1 MTRRPD
7 QRSTRPSDETRGLS
21 RATSAHS
28 GDRAASAH
36 SGAARAEPA
45 RRGTSGA
52 RAEPVETSGP
62 TRADQRGGRLVALE
76 LNQWRPAARP
86 ELTTAGRARP
96 ARSETSGADHRTSDI
111 SAGRARPARK
121 RDQRGTSGDR
131 PAGGDQWRKAAGRAR
146 SQRFRATSA
155 DRSGSVIWG
164 GARGTSARGESQASG
179 DARYEQ
185 REGVRGRPKAAGRL
199 AQKLPSPALKEAER
213 SGSYNPGD
221 LNTLTGGTVRS
232 GTVQGQQREEQRT
245 PCPVNLRGPERTRS
259 GEARRVRDT
268 DQGQESVLRRD

>member
-1 MTRRPD
+1 MRQAHTA
-7 QRSTRPSDETRGLS
+7 RSARDER
-21 RATSAHS
+21 
-28 GDRAASAH
+28 
-36 SGAARAEPA
+36 
-45 RRGTSGA
+45 
-52 RAEPVETSGP
+52 
-62 TRADQRGGRLVALE
+62 DQRG
-76 LNQWRPAARP
+76 
-86 ELTTAGRARP
+86 T
-96 ARSETSGADHRTSDI
+96 SETSGAGHRTSDI

-121 RDQRGTSGDR
+121 RDQRGTS
-131 PAGGDQWRKAAGRAR
+131 KISAGRAR
-146 SQRFRATSA
+146 PVAQATGRATSA
-155 DRSGSVIWG
+155 RDERGQ
-164 GARGTSARGESQASG
+164 RGTSGDQPAERDQWRELPDEPGASGSARRVRAEANQSSGEAPEGRARAERAKTSG
-179 DARYEQ
+179 DARYER

-213 SGSYNPGD
+213 SGSYNPSD

>member
-1 MTRRPD
+1 MRQAHTARSAPGERD
-7 QRSTRPSDETRGLS
+7 Q
-21 RATSAHS
+21 
-28 GDRAASAH
+28 
-36 SGAARAEPA
+36 
-45 RRGTSGA
+45 RGTS
-52 RAEPVETSGP
+52 ETSGASYR
-62 TRADQRGGRLVALE
+62 TSEISAGRAETSAERDQWREPPDERDQRG
-76 LNQWRPAARP
+76 
-86 ELTTAGRARP
+86 RAETSR
-96 ARSETSGADHRTSDI
+96 RSETSGASCRTSQE
-111 SAGRARPARK
+111 PAVW
-121 RDQRGTSGDR
+121 RDC
-131 PAGGDQWRKAAGRAR
+131 
-146 SQRFRATSA
+146 A
-155 DRSGSVIWG
+155 DRSESVIWG

-179 DARYEQ
+179 DARYKR

-213 SGSYNPGD
+213 SGSYNLGD

>member
-1 MTRRPD
+1 MA
-7 QRSTRPSDETRGLS
+7 
-21 RATSAHS
+21 RATGQA
-28 GDRAASAH
+28 G
-36 SGAARAEPA
+36 PA
-45 RRGTSGA
+45 RDKR
-52 RAEPVETSGP
+52 
-62 TRADQRGGRLVALE
+62 
-76 LNQWRPAARP
+76 
-86 ELTTAGRARP
+86 RP
-96 ARSETSGADHRTSDI
+96 ARSETSGASHRTSET
-111 SAGRARPARK
+111 SAGRAETSRRSE
-121 RDQRGTSGDR
+121 TSGASCR
-131 PAGGDQWRKAAGRAR
+131 TSQKPAVPRDC
-146 SQRFRATSA
+146 A
-155 DRSGSVIWG
+155 DRSESVIWG

>member
-1 MTRRPD
+1 MAQAT
-7 QRSTRPSDETRGLS
+7 G
-21 RATSAHS
+21 RATSAR
-28 GDRAASAH
+28 D
-36 SGAARAEPA
+36 E
-45 RRGTSGA
+45 RG
-52 RAEPVETSGP
+52 
-62 TRADQRGGRLVALE
+62 QRG
-76 LNQWRPAARP
+76 
-86 ELTTAGRARP
+86 
-96 ARSETSGADHRTSDI
+96 SEI
-111 SAGRARPARK
+111 SAGRARSARDE
-121 RDQRGTSGDR
+121 RDQWRRPPDEQHQRGTSEASAEAR
-131 PAGGDQWRKAAGRAR
+131 PARAEANQSSGEAPEGRAR
-146 SQRFRATSA
+146 AERAKT
-155 DRSGSVIWG
+155 
-164 GARGTSARGESQASG
+164 SG
-179 DARYEQ
+179 DARYER

>member
-1 MTRRPD
+1 MRQAHTA
-7 QRSTRPSDETRGLS
+7 RSARDER
-21 RATSAHS
+21 
-28 GDRAASAH
+28 
-36 SGAARAEPA
+36 
-45 RRGTSGA
+45 
-52 RAEPVETSGP
+52 
-62 TRADQRGGRLVALE
+62 DQRG
-76 LNQWRPAARP
+76 
-86 ELTTAGRARP
+86 T
-96 ARSETSGADHRTSDI
+96 SETSGAGHRTSDI

-121 RDQRGTSGDR
+121 QDQRGTSEISAERDQWRRPPDEQHQRGTSEASAEARPARNERR
-131 PAGGDQWRKAAGRAR
+131 PAGGVRPAARKLPDEPGASGSARRVRAEANQSSGEAPEGRAR
-146 SQRFRATSA
+146 AERAKT
-155 DRSGSVIWG
+155 
-164 GARGTSARGESQASG
+164 SG
-179 DARYEQ
+179 DARYER

>member
-1 MTRRPD
+1 VAQATG
-7 QRSTRPSDETRGLS
+7 Q
-21 RATSAHS
+21 ATSAR
-28 GDRAASAH
+28 D
-36 SGAARAEPA
+36 E
-45 RRGTSGA
+45 RG
-52 RAEPVETSGP
+52 
-62 TRADQRGGRLVALE
+62 QRGSEISAG
-76 LNQWRPAARP
+76 QARS
-86 ELTTAGRARP
+86 
-96 ARSETSGADHRTSDI
+96 ARSETSGAGHRTSDI

-155 DRSGSVIWG
+155 SRSESVIRG
-164 GARGTSARGESQASG
+164 GARGTSARGESQTSG
-179 DARYEQ
+179 DARYER

-213 SGSYNPGD
+213 SGSYNPSD

>member
-7 QRSTRPSDETRGLS
+7 QRGTRPSDETRGLS

-96 ARSETSGADHRTSDI
+96 ARSETSGAGHRTSDI

-121 RDQRGTSGDR
+121 RDQRGAR
-131 PAGGDQWRKAAGRAR
+131 PAAQATGRATG
-146 SQRFRATSA
+146 RATEA
-155 DRSGSVIWG
+155 V
-164 GARGTSARGESQASG
+164 
-179 DARYEQ
+179 DARDDRRRYE
-185 REGVRGRPKAAGRL
+185 
-199 AQKLPSPALKEAER
+199 S
-213 SGSYNPGD
+213 
-221 LNTLTGGTVRS
+221 
-232 GTVQGQQREEQRT
+232 
-245 PCPVNLRGPERTRS
+245 C
-259 GEARRVRDT
+259 RRVRRPAALQKLSARETTGRATEAVGARDYRG
-268 DQGQESVLRRD
+268 DQPAE

>member
-1 MTRRPD
+1 MRQAHTARSAPD
-7 QRSTRPSDETRGLS
+7 ERDQ
-21 RATSAHS
+21 
-28 GDRAASAH
+28 
-36 SGAARAEPA
+36 
-45 RRGTSGA
+45 RGTS
-52 RAEPVETSGP
+52 ETSGASYR
-62 TRADQRGGRLVALE
+62 TSE
-76 LNQWRPAARP
+76 
-86 ELTTAGRARP
+86 TSAGRARP
-96 ARSETSGADHRTSDI
+96 ARSETSGASHRTSET
-111 SAGRARPARK
+111 SADER
-121 RDQRGTSGDR
+121 R
-131 PAGGDQWRKAAGRAR
+131 PAGGARPVARAAGRAR

-155 DRSGSVIWG
+155 DRSGSVIWE

-199 AQKLPSPALKEAER
+199 AQKLPSPALMEAER
-213 SGSYNPGD
+213 SGSYNPSD

>member
-1 MTRRPD
+1 MA
-7 QRSTRPSDETRGLS
+7 
-21 RATSAHS
+21 RAT
-28 GDRAASAH
+28 GRA
-36 SGAARAEPA
+36 RPA
-45 RRGTSGA
+45 RDER
-52 RAEPVETSGP
+52 
-62 TRADQRGGRLVALE
+62 
-76 LNQWRPAARP
+76 
-86 ELTTAGRARP
+86 RP
-96 ARSETSGADHRTSDI
+96 ARSETSGASHRTSET
-111 SAGRARPARK
+111 SAGRAETSRRSE
-121 RDQRGTSGDR
+121 TSGASCR
-131 PAGGDQWRKAAGRAR
+131 TSQEPAVPRDECGQKRISHLGRRLRDERAWREP
-146 SQRFRATSA
+146 SF
-155 DRSGSVIWG
+155 
-164 GARGTSARGESQASG
+164 G

-213 SGSYNPGD
+213 SGSYNPSD